1 MTSNLY
7 TALINLGDTITT
19 EISNPQ
25 CLSAAYATLDTPT
38 IANPTIANPT
48 ISGQIVIGDYSF
60 KADELGELLSVLF
73 KEYPE
78 LRI

>member
-7 TALINLGDTITT
+7 TALINLGDILAT
-19 EISNPQ
+19 EAANPQ
-25 CLSAAYATLDTPT
+25 YLSATHAMLDTPT
-38 IANPTIANPT
+38 IANPI
-48 ISGQIVIGDYSF
+48 ISGQIVIGNYSF
-60 KADELGELLSVLF
+60 EADELGELLSILL

>member
-7 TALINLGDTITT
+7 TALINLGDIITEET
-19 EISNPQ
+19 SNPQ

-38 IANPTIANPT
+38 IANPTI
-48 ISGQIVIGDYSF
+48 SGQIVIGDHSF
-60 KADELGELLSVLF
+60 KANELGELLPILL

>member
-38 IANPTIANPT
+38 IANPTI
-48 ISGQIVIGDYSF
+48 SGQIVIGGYSF
-60 KADELGELLSVLF
+60 KADELGELLSILLTKNDQNYGYNF
-73 KEYPE
+73 
-78 LRI
+78 

>member
-7 TALINLGDTITT
+7 TALINLGDILAT
-19 EISNPQ
+19 ETSNPQ
-25 CLSAAYATLDTPT
+25 YLSATHAMLDT
-38 IANPTIANPT
+38 PTIANPT

-60 KADELGELLSVLF
+60 KADELGELLSILL
-73 KEYPE
+73 KERPE

>member
-7 TALINLGDTITT
+7 TALINLGDIIAT

-25 CLSAAYATLDTPT
+25 CLSATYATLDTPIT
-38 IANPTIANPT
+38 NPT
-48 ISGQIVIGDYSF
+48 ISGQIVIGNNSF
-60 KADELGELLSVLF
+60 EANELGELLSILF

>member
-25 CLSAAYATLDTPT
+25 CLSTAYATLDTPT
-38 IANPTIANPT
+38 IANPTI
-48 ISGQIVIGDYSF
+48 SGQIVIGGYSF
-60 KADELGELLSVLF
+60 KADELGELLSILLT
-73 KEYPE
+73 KNDQNYGYN
-78 LRI
+78 L

>member
-7 TALINLGDTITT
+7 TALINLGDTLVT
-19 EISNPQ
+19 ETSNPQ
-25 CLSAAYATLDTPT
+25 YLSATYTMLDT
-38 IANPTIANPT
+38 PTIANPT
-48 ISGQIVIGDYSF
+48 ISGQIVIGDHSF
-60 KADELGELLSVLF
+60 EADELGELLSVLL

>member
-7 TALINLGDTITT
+7 TALINLGDIITGET
-19 EISNPQ
+19 SNPQ

-38 IANPTIANPT
+38 IANPTI
-48 ISGQIVIGDYSF
+48 SGQIVIGDHSF
-60 KADELGELLSVLF
+60 EADKLGELLSVLL

>member
-25 CLSAAYATLDTPT
+25 CLSAAYATLDTPIT
-38 IANPTIANPT
+38 NPT
-48 ISGQIVIGDYSF
+48 ISGQIIIGGYSF
-60 KADELGELLSVLF
+60 EADELGELLSILL
-73 KEYPE
+73 KERPE

>member
-7 TALINLGDTITT
+7 TALINLGNIITEET
-19 EISNPQ
+19 SNPQ

-38 IANPTIANPT
+38 IANPTI
-48 ISGQIVIGDYSF
+48 SGQIVIGDYSF
-60 KADELGELLSVLF
+60 EANELGGVLSILL
-73 KEYPE
+73 KEHPE

>member
-7 TALINLGDTITT
+7 TALINLGDILAT
-19 EISNPQ
+19 EASNPQ
-25 CLSAAYATLDTPT
+25 YLSATHAMLGTPT
-38 IANPTIANPT
+38 IVNPT
-48 ISGQIVIGDYSF
+48 ISGQIVIGNYSF
-60 KADELGELLSVLF
+60 EANELGELLSILF

>member
-1 MTSNLY
+1 MASNLY
-7 TALINLGDTITT
+7 TALINLSDIITT

-25 CLSAAYATLDTPT
+25 CLSTTYATLDT
-38 IANPTIANPT
+38 PTIANPT
-48 ISGQIVIGDYSF
+48 ISGQIVIGDHSF
-60 KADELGELLSVLF
+60 EANELGELLSILF

>member
-7 TALINLGDTITT
+7 TALINLGDTLAT
-19 EISNPQ
+19 EAANPQ
-25 CLSAAYATLDTPT
+25 YLSAAHTMLDT
-38 IANPTIANPT
+38 PTIANPT
-48 ISGQIVIGDYSF
+48 ISGQIVIGNYSF
-60 KADELGELLSVLF
+60 EADELGELLSILL

>member
-7 TALINLGDTITT
+7 TALINLGDTLVT
-19 EISNPQ
+19 ETSNPQ
-25 CLSAAYATLDTPT
+25 YLSATYAMLDT
-38 IANPTIANPT
+38 PTIANPT
-48 ISGQIVIGDYSF
+48 ISGQIVIGDHSF
-60 KADELGELLSVLF
+60 EADELGSLLSVLL

>member
-7 TALINLGDTITT
+7 TALINLGDIITEET
-19 EISNPQ
+19 SNPQ
-25 CLSAAYATLDTPT
+25 CLSATYAMLDT
-38 IANPTIANPT
+38 PTIANPT
-48 ISGQIVIGDYSF
+48 ISGQIVIGDHSF
-60 KADELGELLSVLF
+60 EANELGELLSILF

>member
-7 TALINLGDTITT
+7 TALINLGDIITEET
-19 EISNPQ
+19 SNPQ
-25 CLSAAYATLDTPT
+25 CLSAAYATLDTPIIT
-38 IANPTIANPT
+38 NPT
-48 ISGQIVIGDYSF
+48 ISGQIVIGNNSF
-60 KADELGELLSVLF
+60 EANELGELLSILF